1 MEDEVCVLGRAVRR
15 REANAE
21 RARDRLPPWID
32 IDQLHVASSDAASEP
47 RDEAADRAG
56 ADDRDAIANRRP
68 AVPESVDGGFEI
80 RGQDGATAWNAIRN
94 HVNRG
99 RRNHITRLM
108 RVEREDIA
116 AIELAGPLFDA
127 ADARVSVFH
136 RRRKR
141 ARLEG
146 RAHAFMLA
154 ARHASLKHHRLAA
167 TADPAVER
175 ANDDVVR
182 TRGGERLVANLS
194 ASWIGDPERAR
205 GVGGPPPHFGGLWC
219 GVKTP
224 PCPPPKRAPECRPP
238 SCRAVAA

>member
-32 IDQLHVASSDAASEP
+32 IDQLHIASSDAASEP

-108 RVEREDIA
+108 RVEREDIP
-116 AIELAGPLFDA
+116 AIGPAGPLFDP
-127 ADARVSVFH
+127 
-136 RRRKR
+136 
-141 ARLEG
+141 
-146 RAHAFMLA
+146 AHAPGSQF
-154 ARHASLKHHRLAA
+154 
-167 TADPAVER
+167 PR
-175 ANDDVVR
+175 A
-182 TRGGERLVANLS
+182 
-194 ASWIGDPERAR
+194 PK
-205 GVGGPPPHFGGLWC
+205 PPPLD
-219 GVKTP
+219 VP
-224 PCPPPKRAPECRPP
+224 AP
-238 SCRAVAA
+238 SA